1 MNNNFIKR
9 INNLWRGVI
18 NNTEWNTC
26 KRLWNFIMKKV
37 FKRLIKIIRKIFSSE
52 WSNSYEPIYNLES
65 YIYDKTENV
74 RISEN
79 RKILK

>member
-1 MNNNFIKR
+1 MNNNFIKS

-18 NNTEWNTC
+18 NNTEWNMC

-37 FKRLIKIIRKIFSSE
+37 LKGLMNIIRKLLSIKLRD
-52 WSNSYEPIYNLES
+52 SYEPIYNLES
-65 YIYDKTENV
+65 YIYDKTQNV
-74 RISEN
+74 HTTEN